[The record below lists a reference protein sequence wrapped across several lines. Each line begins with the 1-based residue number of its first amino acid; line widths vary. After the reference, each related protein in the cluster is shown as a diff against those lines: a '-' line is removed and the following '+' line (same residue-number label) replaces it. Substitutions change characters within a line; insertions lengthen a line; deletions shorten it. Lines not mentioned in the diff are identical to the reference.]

1 MKQALRLITAVCGLS
16 LVFLGLA
23 PLGLSAQDVR
33 SVDDEINDLRSK
45 LVKINADLDELE
57 KDLLLPRMSA
67 VKIFL
72 TSSSGRDF
80 QLEQVKVL
88 LNGKVVGSH
97 VYRQEENIALDNGGA
112 QELYMGPISEGE
124 HTIQAQFS
132 GVDSLK
138 TKVNRAIQIKF
149 RGRSRVLSFVE
160 LKVSYDRTKR
170 APDFTYDIWE

>member
-1 MKQALRLITAVCGLS
+1 MSRALRVITLLVS
-16 LVFLGLA
+16 LVGILWMSPAVVG
-23 PLGLSAQDVR
+23 AQDTR
-33 SVDDEINDLRSK
+33 SVDDEINDLKTK

-72 TSSSGRDF
+72 TSASGRDF

-88 LNGKVVGSH
+88 MDGKVVGSH

-124 HTIQAQFS
+124 HVVQAQFS

-138 TKVNRAIQIKF
+138 TKINRAIQIKF
-149 RGRSRVLSFVE
+149 RGKSRVLTFLE
-160 LKVSYDRTKR
+160 LKVGYDRTKR

>member
-1 MKQALRLITAVCGLS
+1 MSRVFRFLTATVLILGSFWAGPRV
-16 LVFLGLA
+16 LV
-23 PLGLSAQDVR
+23 AQDTR
-33 SVDDEINDLRSK
+33 SIDDEINDLKTK

-72 TSSSGRDF
+72 TSTSGRDF

-88 LNGKVVGSH
+88 LDGKVVGSH

-112 QELYMGPISEGE
+112 QELYLGQVSEGE
-124 HTIQAQFS
+124 HVLQAQFS

-138 TKVNRAIQIKF
+138 TKINRAIQIKF
-149 RGRSRVLSFVE
+149 RGKNRVLTFVE
-160 LKVSYDRTKR
+160 LKVAYDRTKR